1 MLKDNTSRGLKTTLI
16 GIVINLILAVVKG
29 IAGFVGNSY
38 ALIADAI
45 ESTSDIFSSTIVFF
59 GLRFSARPRDENHP
73 YGHGKAEPMAAVVV
87 TLALFS
93 AAVVIITQSIQEILT
108 PHHAPAA
115 FTLIVLVFVVI
126 TKELLFRLVNK
137 VGTQIASTAVKTDS
151 WHHRSDAITSAA
163 VFVGIVVALVGGRGW
178 ESADDWAALVASL
191 IIITNAILLFI
202 PAMNEIMD
210 AKPMGNIHQVV
221 YELANQVVG
230 VVGTEKCIVRKMGL
244 EYVVDLH
251 VRVDGNISVTDG
263 HRISH
268 AVKDTLMEAELGI
281 MEVNI
286 HIEPHQV

>member
-1 MLKDNTSRGLKTTLI
+1 MLKDNTSRGLKTTLV
-16 GIVINLILAVVKG
+16 GIVINLVLAVVKG
-29 IAGFVGNSY
+29 TAGFVGNSY

-115 FTLIVLVFVVI
+115 FTLIVLMFVVI

-251 VRVDGNISVTDG
+251 VRVDGNISVTGG

>member
-29 IAGFVGNSY
+29 TAGFVGNSY

-115 FTLIVLVFVVI
+115 FTLIVLMFVVI

-210 AKPMGNIHQVV
+210 AKPKGNIHQVV

>member
-16 GIVINLILAVVKG
+16 GIVINLVLAVVKG
-29 IAGFVGNSY
+29 TAGFVGNSY

-115 FTLIVLVFVVI
+115 FTLIVLMFVVI

-210 AKPMGNIHQVV
+210 AKPKGNIHQVV

>member
-1 MLKDNTSRGLKTTLI
+1 MLKDNTSRGLKTTLV
-16 GIVINLILAVVKG
+16 GIVINLVLAVVKG
-29 IAGFVGNSY
+29 TAGFVGNSY

-115 FTLIVLVFVVI
+115 FTLIVLMFVVI

>member
-115 FTLIVLVFVVI
+115 FTLIVLMFVVI

-210 AKPMGNIHQVV
+210 AKPKGNIHQVV